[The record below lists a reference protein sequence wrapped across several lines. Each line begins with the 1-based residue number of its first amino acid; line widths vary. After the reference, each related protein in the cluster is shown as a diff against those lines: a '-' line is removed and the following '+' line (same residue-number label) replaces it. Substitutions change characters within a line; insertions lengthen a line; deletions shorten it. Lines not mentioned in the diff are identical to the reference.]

1 MDESK
6 WNQEDEK
13 EDELKSETTL
23 EHDTR
28 VENELHSE
36 VEEISENGVD
46 RAEYESAR
54 IKTEG
59 YESVDQSTQYT
70 SAPESERPSNDIRI
84 EHVHS
89 EAVVPV
95 VKSKKKFLG
104 KALAFVL
111 AAALVGGTTYTIG
124 YYQGKIH
131 IEDDLINDRVEALIQ
146 SNYDAEI
153 YNSVKDYIETSGISA
168 AQTDA
173 DVKEIYKNVSSSVVG
188 ITSKTYV
195 YDWFNNKTES
205 PVSGSG
211 VIIDQTA
218 DEFYIVTN
226 YHVVENS
233 EDVVVE
239 IAKDKVIN
247 AKIKGVDEVTDL
259 AILEVKK
266 SDIGDELLKQI
277 KPIVIGKSEEVAI
290 GEMAIAIGNPLGY
303 NDSITKGIIS
313 AVERQV
319 NEEDDVMY
327 IQTDA
332 AINPGNSGG
341 ALVNGKGELIGI
353 NTVKIAETTVE
364 GMGFAIPSDTMTAIA
379 KDLIKDGFVS
389 RPFIGIGG
397 ADVDENTAKLY
408 NIPMGVLVKYVY
420 EDSPAEEGG
429 LKVMDL
435 IVGINDE
442 NVYNMD
448 DLMEIVSK
456 YKPGDEITLKVIRDE
471 DEKLEIKVTLGN
483 RGKMQ

>member
-1 MDESK
+1 MDDNKFSYENDLENENLK
-6 WNQEDEK
+6 EGIQECDIQEDEVQVNIV
-13 EDELKSETTL
+13 E
-23 EHDTR
+23 
-28 VENELHSE
+28 ENEKLITQVGNPSNEIQENENIKIEHE
-36 VEEISENGVD
+36 NVEE
-46 RAEYESAR
+46 
-54 IKTEG
+54 
-59 YESVDQSTQYT
+59 
-70 SAPESERPSNDIRI
+70 
-84 EHVHS
+84 
-89 EAVVPV
+89 VVPV
-95 VKSKKKFLG
+95 TKIKKKFLG
-104 KALAFVL
+104 KALTFIL

-124 YYQGKIH
+124 YYQGKIN
-131 IEDDLINDRVEALIQ
+131 IEDDKINERVEALIQ
-146 SNYDAEI
+146 SNYNAEI
-153 YNSVKDYIETSGISA
+153 YNSVKKYVDTTGLSA

-211 VIIDQTA
+211 VIIDQTT

-226 YHVVENS
+226 YHVVQNS

-239 IAKDKVIN
+239 IAKDKVIS

-259 AILEVKK
+259 AILEVNK
-266 SDIGDELLKQI
+266 SDVGADLLKQI
-277 KPIVIGKSEEVAI
+277 KPIVIGNSEDVVI

-319 NEEDDVMY
+319 NKEDDVKY

-353 NTVKIAETTVE
+353 NTVKISETTVE
-364 GMGFAIPSDTMTAIA
+364 GMGFAIPSDTMKAIA
-379 KDLIKDGFVS
+379 RDLIKDGFVS

-408 NIPMGVLVKYVY
+408 NIPMGVLVKYIY
-420 EDSPAEEGG
+420 EDSPAEDSG
-429 LKVMDL
+429 LKIMDL
-435 IVGINDE
+435 IVGINGE

-471 DEKLEIKVTLGN
+471 DQKMEIKVTLGN
-483 RGKMQ
+483 RGKM